1 MKERQRFLSLSYLLS
16 RIQSKSMYIPILLLI
31 VLIAALFNRELGI
44 VLGLLIL
51 IGFFVFKVV
60 FPLLLL
66 AIAFLASINGVSEAF
81 THILGIFVF
90 GVIVAI
96 CVAIFEAVKKGS
108 KTN

>member
-1 MKERQRFLSLSYLLS
+1 
-16 RIQSKSMYIPILLLI
+16 MYIPILLLI

-81 THILGIFVF
+81 THILGIFLF
-90 GVIVAI
+90 GGMIA
-96 CVAIFEAVKKGS
+96 AFAHIFNGVKEKFS
-108 KTN
+108 KTSKTD